1 VNWCSSVVE
10 GWYWYLE
17 LDTLAGVSMKI
28 IKDPLDAIPFTLG
41 SVSGTAGG

>member
-1 VNWCSSVVE
+1 MNWRSSGAG

-41 SVSGTAGG
+41 SVSGAAGG